1 MEIKNLKIW
10 SRKKSDRGVYA
21 CMPLK
26 RNVPEGKKGWKL
38 TTCPECGG
46 KNMVCKAREEERVP
60 AIWNNLRNSYSRDV
74 QQKR

>member
-26 RNVPEGKKGWKL
+26 RNVPEKKKSCL
-38 TTCPECGG
+38 TRSESWPE
-46 KNMVCKAREEERVP
+46 
-60 AIWNNLRNSYSRDV
+60 NSE
-74 QQKR
+74 